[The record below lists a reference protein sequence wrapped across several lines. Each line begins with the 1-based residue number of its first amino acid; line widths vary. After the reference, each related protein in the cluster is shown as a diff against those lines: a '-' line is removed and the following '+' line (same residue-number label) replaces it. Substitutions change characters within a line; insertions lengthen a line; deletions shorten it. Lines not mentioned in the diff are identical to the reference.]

1 MTLTIYFQVHQ
12 PYRLRTYR
20 VFDIGKNHTYFDDT
34 ANKTIMKKVANNC
47 YIPVTKLVQKL
58 LKNPAFKVAFSITG
72 TAIEQMQSYSPQAL
86 TLFKTIAKQ
95 HNVELLA
102 ETYHHNL
109 SALYDVKEFNEEVTL
124 HTALVK
130 KTFGVTPT
138 TFRNTELIYDDRIA
152 AAAKKLGY
160 STILAD
166 GMKTKN
172 PNAIYQAPSGVTL
185 LLKNAKHSDNIAFH
199 YSPKLTPASFAKA
212 IAREKGNVNVFM
224 DYETFGEHLN
234 KNTGI
239 LKFLEQLPA
248 ALAKHKVALMLPR
261 EHARAASK
269 KTLSIKQTTSW
280 ADEERDTSAWLG
292 NTMQQTAMKK
302 LYSLLSTARKKNK
315 LATWRKLS
323 TSDHPYYMSTKRF
336 NDQQVHNYFSP
347 YDSPYDA
354 FINYM
359 NVLKDFSEVM
369 T

>member
-20 VFDIGKNHTYFDDT
+20 VFDIGTKHDYFDET
-34 ANKTIMKKVANNC
+34 ANKMIMKKVANNC
-47 YIPVTKLVQKL
+47 YVPVTALIQKM
-58 LKNPAFKVAFSITG
+58 LKNHRFKVAFSITG
-72 TAIEQMQSYSPQAL
+72 TAIEQMQAYSPQAL
-86 TLFKTIAKQ
+86 ALFKTIAKH

-109 SALYDVKEFNEEVTL
+109 SALFDANEFQEEVAL
-124 HTALVK
+124 HAALVK

-172 PNAIYQAPSGVTL
+172 ANAVYKSPAGVTL
-185 LLKNAKHSDNIAFH
+185 LLKNAKRSDDIAFH
-199 YSPKLTPASFAKA
+199 YSPKLTPAAFAKA
-212 IAREKGNVNVFM
+212 IAKEKGNVNLFM
-224 DYETFGEHLN
+224 DYETFGEHIN

-239 LKFLEQLPA
+239 LRFLEQLPA
-248 ALAKHKVALMLPR
+248 ALEKRKVSLMLPR
-261 EHARAASK
+261 EHRGTTK
-269 KTLSIKQTTSW
+269 LSVKQTTSW

-302 LYSLLSTARKKNK
+302 LYSLLPAARKQKK
-315 LATWRKLS
+315 MDTWRKLS

-336 NDQQVHNYFSP
+336 NDQAVHDYFSP

-369 T
+369 A